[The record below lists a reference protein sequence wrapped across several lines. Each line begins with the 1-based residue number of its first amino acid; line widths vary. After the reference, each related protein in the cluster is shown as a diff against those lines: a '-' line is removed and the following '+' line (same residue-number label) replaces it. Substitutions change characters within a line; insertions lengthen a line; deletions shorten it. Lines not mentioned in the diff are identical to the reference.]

1 MFLRTLKSKIGYF
14 IRQIRP
20 LKQHLANTAYDFA
33 RFRNYSAYREQNEI
47 DKLIPLL
54 QWYTHIIEKGLSLE
68 KTRLFFGKAV
78 IADIEHFLMH
88 IEKLGGKKNVPE
100 IQCCLD
106 VLTAYVLFNQTHA
119 SEELLKEN
127 ETYLEHISGLVK
139 KYRSSEHTICKGGT
153 LTFTRSKYM
162 DDARQPWSFLSA
174 SRFSV
179 RHYTGQPIPKEDICK
194 AVQWAMK
201 SPSVCNRQSTRLKI
215 IYNKEKIR
223 QVLSLQKGTG
233 GFTDTIGALIMV
245 AGDLKSFSSPHERNQ
260 VFIDNGIFCMNLL
273 YGLQYLGYGTCP
285 LHWFWGK
292 EHDLKLRKLI
302 QFPENW
308 TVSCFISV
316 GCLPD
321 EFSVPMGYR
330 KELSEICFFEEE
342 ESQ

>member
-153 LTFTRSKYM
+153 LTFTVPNTWTTR
-162 DDARQPWSFLSA
+162 
-174 SRFSV
+174 
-179 RHYTGQPIPKEDICK
+179 G
-194 AVQWAMK
+194 
-201 SPSVCNRQSTRLKI
+201 SPGPFCPHH
-215 IYNKEKIR
+215 
-223 QVLSLQKGTG
+223 
-233 GFTDTIGALIMV
+233 AL
-245 AGDLKSFSSPHERNQ
+245 A
-260 VFIDNGIFCMNLL
+260 
-273 YGLQYLGYGTCP
+273 
-285 LHWFWGK
+285 
-292 EHDLKLRKLI
+292 
-302 QFPENW
+302 
-308 TVSCFISV
+308 
-316 GCLPD
+316 
-321 EFSVPMGYR
+321 
-330 KELSEICFFEEE
+330 
-342 ESQ
+342 